1 MNKILGI
8 IDEDGFPIIPE
19 VTLINPVNNYE
30 IKPKTIIDTGA
41 IELHIKAEIIKSLEL
56 EKIDGTFT
64 LHPIHGR
71 QTIDVFKAAI
81 KIQGIEF
88 GPVTVMT
95 MLNNF
100 PFDLIIGCSFI
111 RDGKMIYDGANKTVE
126 INI

>member
-30 IKPKTIIDTGA
+30 IKPKAIIDTGA
-41 IELHIKAEIIKSLEL
+41 VELHIKAEIIKSLEL

-64 LHPIHGR
+64 LHPIYGR
-71 QTIDVFKAAI
+71 QPIDIYKAGI
-81 KIQGIEF
+81 RIQGIEF
-88 GPVTVMT
+88 GMVPVRT

-111 RDGKMIYDGANKTVE
+111 RDGKMIYDGVNKTIE
-126 INI
+126 INT